1 MTTRMQR
8 AHLEVQVRFK
18 KRPRHSI
25 QWQNTTKMF
34 PFQSF
39 SSHTSTVHK
48 ELPVQ
53 QVICKRKQNLQM
65 CRAPGARTAQG
76 GKHHKKSW
84 GSCIHRPAHKGRRI
98 PERGQKRSK
107 QLSPQTLINLGLCCH
122 TESRKAWWKSN
133 AATGTEVNV
142 KRAGALEQERS
153 TRLRGI
159 AHLHRRAKV
168 LHHPLCCCTT
178 AQQFSHKPSSALGNA
193 HRCTLARDECV
204 LLTSKT
210 TVKHYKDGKAIYC
223 KRPLP
228 SHN

>member
-1 MTTRMQR
+1 MFSKEIRSKSLILSWR
-8 AHLEVQVRFK
+8 LECNVHTLRCKSDSRRDPDTAFSGRTQ
-18 KRPRHSI
+18 
-25 QWQNTTKMF
+25 QKMF

-39 SSHTSTVHK
+39 SSHTSPGHK

-84 GSCIHRPAHKGRRI
+84 GSCIRRPAHKGRRI

-107 QLSPQTLINLGLCCH
+107 QLSPQTHINLGLCCH

-159 AHLHRRAKV
+159 THLHRRAKV
-168 LHHPLCCCTT
+168 LHQP
-178 AQQFSHKPSSALGNA
+178 P
-193 HRCTLARDECV
+193 V
-204 LLTSKT
+204 LL
-210 TVKHYKDGKAIYC
+210 HYGTAV
-223 KRPLP
+223 LT
-228 SHN
+228 